1 MEVLTDVDSHWF
13 PSSFPM
19 VFPSQIVAIF
29 DGNLKDTIPFF
40 KMPIAFLFFKL
51 CHHINRLILDH
62 LWQSDAIG
70 FSGLF
75 ADGIQVSSTKLTT
88 PVHCGPWVINP
99 NTRRLCAIQPVCL
112 EEDPNESNDLTATS
126 LD

>member
-1 MEVLTDVDSHWF
+1 
-13 PSSFPM
+13 M
-19 VFPSQIVAIF
+19 VFPSQIMAIF

-88 PVHCGPWVINP
+88 PVHGLS
-99 NTRRLCAIQPVCL
+99 TLAAYAQ
-112 EEDPNESNDLTATS
+112 SNQS
-126 LD
+126 VWIRS